1 MKSIFITGGARGIGL
16 ATAELFLRKG
26 WRVGVYDL
34 DAEALMQAKM
44 ELSHPDLHTFQGDIL
59 SEAQLKTAL
68 SKFTEPQAGN
78 LDVLHNNA
86 GILEVG
92 EFDQQELKTH
102 LDIVEV
108 NLKGLIVST
117 YAALPHLKKSARS
130 KIINMSSASA
140 IYGNPEISV
149 YAATKSAIVSLSEAW
164 SIAFRKYR
172 ISVSDILPIYVRT
185 RMVDDYHEKYRK
197 LHLKSVKLTPENVA
211 DTVWKVVHS
220 RRVHHYVG
228 LETKIY
234 ARLSH
239 FLPDAVLPFILREV
253 LGYKD

>member
-1 MKSIFITGGARGIGL
+1 VKSIFITGGARGIGL
-16 ATAELFLRKG
+16 ATAQLFLRKG

-164 SIAFRKYR
+164 SI
-172 ISVSDILPIYVRT
+172 
-185 RMVDDYHEKYRK
+185 
-197 LHLKSVKLTPENVA
+197 
-211 DTVWKVVHS
+211 
-220 RRVHHYVG
+220 
-228 LETKIY
+228 
-234 ARLSH
+234 
-239 FLPDAVLPFILREV
+239 
-253 LGYKD
+253 

>member
-16 ATAELFLRKG
+16 ATAQLFLRKG

-102 LDIVEV
+102 LE
-108 NLKGLIVST
+108 
-117 YAALPHLKKSARS
+117 
-130 KIINMSSASA
+130 
-140 IYGNPEISV
+140 
-149 YAATKSAIVSLSEAW
+149 
-164 SIAFRKYR
+164 R
-172 ISVSDILPIYVRT
+172 I
-185 RMVDDYHEKYRK
+185 
-197 LHLKSVKLTPENVA
+197 
-211 DTVWKVVHS
+211 
-220 RRVHHYVG
+220 
-228 LETKIY
+228 
-234 ARLSH
+234 
-239 FLPDAVLPFILREV
+239 
-253 LGYKD
+253 